1 MSVSRSSFNRNS
13 DNEFIE
19 KRKKKM
25 IGIMADSHD
34 NLPAVKHA
42 INFFKKMECDLV
54 IHAGDFVAPFAAREL
69 ENLSC
74 PVKAVFGNCDGEKE
88 GLRKAISSFGEI
100 KKAPMVFTHE
110 DLNFLVTHIHVSVK
124 TYLSSGKYNVII
136 FAHTHKPEVR
146 KEKNTL
152 LINPGETGGWV
163 SGKSTV
169 ALLDTKTLSA
179 EIVHL

>member
-1 MSVSRSSFNRNS
+1 
-13 DNEFIE
+13 
-19 KRKKKM
+19 
-25 IGIMADSHD
+25 MADSHD
-34 NLPAVKHA
+34 NLHAVRQT
-42 INFFKKMECDLV
+42 ISIFKETECNLV

-69 ENLSC
+69 KNLNC

-88 GLRKAISSFGEI
+88 GLRKAIRQFGEI
-100 KKAPMVFTHE
+100 QDAPLVFTHE
-110 DLNFLVTHIHVSVK
+110 DLNFLITHIHVSVK

-169 ALLDTKTLSA
+169 ALLDIKTLSA